1 MPYLI
6 DGNNF
11 IGFIAQSELR
21 NPQSRY
27 TLIGRLLAFQEIKNT
42 RIYLVFDGPPDPN
55 ITDSLFPENKFSVLY
70 PDRGS
75 NADAV
80 IMDIIL
86 KQTDRRQFFVVSS
99 DKEIKAFSRLNGA
112 KKMDC
117 KVFNQLLKAT
127 LKEHKKLKAKEKHA
141 TFPSPLEIHNWM
153 DIFKTKK

>member
-42 RIYLVFDGPPDPN
+42 KIYLVFDGPPDPI
-55 ITDSLFPENKFSVLY
+55 ITDRIFPERKFSVLY
-70 PDRGS
+70 PEIGS

-99 DKEIKAFSRLNGA
+99 DREIKDFARLNGA

-117 KVFNQLLKAT
+117 KDFNRLLKTA
-127 LKEHKKLKAKEKHA
+127 LREHKKLKANEKHV
-141 TFPSPLEIHNWM
+141 TFPSPLDVHNWM
-153 DIFKTKK
+153 NIFKAKK

>member
-21 NPQSRY
+21 NPQARY

-42 RIYLVFDGPPDPN
+42 RIYLVFDGAPDPK
-55 ITDSLFPENKFSVLY
+55 ITDTVFPENRFSVLY
-70 PDRGS
+70 PERGS

-80 IMDIIL
+80 IMDIIQ

-99 DKEIKAFSRLNGA
+99 DKEIKDFTRLNGA

-117 KVFNQLLKAT
+117 KVFNQLLKAS
-127 LKEHKKLKAKEKHA
+127 LKEHKKLKANEKHA
-141 TFPSPLEIHNWM
+141 KFPSPLEVHNWM
-153 DIFKTKK
+153 DIFKAKK

>member
-42 RIYLVFDGPPDPN
+42 KIYLVFDGPPDPI
-55 ITDSLFPENKFSVLY
+55 ITDRIFPERKFSVLY
-70 PDRGS
+70 PEIGS

-99 DKEIKAFSRLNGA
+99 DREIKDFARLNGA

-117 KVFNQLLKAT
+117 KDFNRLLKTA
-127 LKEHKKLKAKEKHA
+127 LREHKKLKANEKHV
-141 TFPSPLEIHNWM
+141 TFPSPLDIHNWM
-153 DIFKTKK
+153 NIFKAKK

>member
-42 RIYLVFDGPPDPN
+42 KIYLVFDGPPDPI
-55 ITDSLFPENKFSVLY
+55 ITDRIFPERKFSVLY
-70 PDRGS
+70 PEIGS

-99 DKEIKAFSRLNGA
+99 DREIKDFARLNGA

-117 KVFNQLLKAT
+117 KDFNRLLKTA
-127 LKEHKKLKAKEKHA
+127 LREHKKLKANEKHV
-141 TFPSPLEIHNWM
+141 TFPSPLDLHNWM
-153 DIFKTKK
+153 NIFKAKK